1 MRGQGAR
8 APPSGDQRRA
18 NALRR
23 HARRWPAAPAGRR
36 WSNLSA
42 LSARWAGSEQHR
54 GGAGRNDRQHGN
66 EEIADDREPQRARG
80 DHRILGYRAATL
92 RTFGVRLVVEVR
104 SEERR
109 VGKEGVSTCRSGWSP
124 YHTKKKKA

>member
-54 GGAGRNDRQHGN
+54 RRAGRKDRERWN
-66 EEIADDREPQRARG
+66 EKIAADREPQRARG
-80 DHRILGYRAATL
+80 DYRILDDRADAL
-92 RTFGVRLVVEVR
+92 RKFGVRLVVEIYSLYEGDIIDGAEHHHDRKSV
-104 SEERR
+104 
-109 VGKEGVSTCRSGWSP
+109 VLGK
-124 YHTKKKKA
+124 